1 MHSFSFK
8 TAMNVGYCGMQRRKS
23 RLRHVIAAPACRY
36 FSKSRIYRIY
46 QIAVRGKPAIGDGV
60 LWTTLC
66 KRGEAERSLETAA
79 AGAVSLGGSVVAS
92 HHKWGHGTLDTHDA
106 PLFAAAAV
114 FFRRSR
120 LFFREAAFFSGGEGC
135 EWRAQRATVG
145 VSGDKAENAF
155 SGFIPLVVQRKGFSP
170 HIPASRLFVLFHPS
184 KPTYPTKSSIPPKSR
199 IYRSVS
205 RPTRFRANR

>member
-1 MHSFSFK
+1 
-8 TAMNVGYCGMQRRKS
+8 MNVGYCGMKRRKS

-92 HHKWGHGTLDTHDA
+92 HHRSGHATLDTHDA
-106 PLFAAAAV
+106 PLFCVRRSFFSAKPTFCSLSSYPSHHSATLQTSPNQAAAIKN
-114 FFRRSR
+114 SR
-120 LFFREAAFFSGGEGC
+120 
-135 EWRAQRATVG
+135 
-145 VSGDKAENAF
+145 K
-155 SGFIPLVVQRKGFSP
+155 
-170 HIPASRLFVLFHPS
+170 
-184 KPTYPTKSSIPPKSR
+184 
-199 IYRSVS
+199 
-205 RPTRFRANR
+205 

>member
-92 HHKWGHGTLDTHDA
+92 HHKWGHGTLDTHNA
-106 PLFAAAAV
+106 PLFAV
-114 FFRRSR
+114 G
-120 LFFREAAFFSGGEGC
+120 AFFSAKPTFFP
-135 EWRAQRATVG
+135 R
-145 VSGDKAENAF
+145 
-155 SGFIPLVVQRKGFSP
+155 SGFFFWRRGM
-170 HIPASRLFVLFHPS
+170 
-184 KPTYPTKSSIPPKSR
+184 
-199 IYRSVS
+199 
-205 RPTRFRANR
+205 

>member
-1 MHSFSFK
+1 MITRF
-8 TAMNVGYCGMQRRKS
+8 CGVQRRKS

-106 PLFAAAAV
+106 PLFAVGAF

-120 LFFREAAFFSGGEGC
+120 LFFREAAFSSGGEGC

-145 VSGDKAENAF
+145 ARGEKLKTRFQALSHSSSHARA
-155 SGFIPLVVQRKGFSP
+155 SALTSP
-170 HIPASRLFVLFHPS
+170 PPDFLL
-184 KPTYPTKSSIPPKSR
+184 SSIPPKPPNLTKSSSR
-199 IYRSVS
+199 YQK
-205 RPTRFRANR
+205 

>member
-8 TAMNVGYCGMQRRKS
+8 TAMNVGYCGMKRRKS

-79 AGAVSLGGSVVAS
+79 AGAVSLGEGRLWQATTS
-92 HHKWGHGTLDTHDA
+92 GDMA
-106 PLFAAAAV
+106 PLIHTM
-114 FFRRSR
+114 RHYLR
-120 LFFREAAFFSGGEGC
+120 
-135 EWRAQRATVG
+135 
-145 VSGDKAENAF
+145 
-155 SGFIPLVVQRKGFSP
+155 
-170 HIPASRLFVLFHPS
+170 
-184 KPTYPTKSSIPPKSR
+184 
-199 IYRSVS
+199 
-205 RPTRFRANR
+205 

>member
-1 MHSFSFK
+1 
-8 TAMNVGYCGMQRRKS
+8 MNVGYCGMERRKS

-92 HHKWGHGTLDTHDA
+92 HH
-106 PLFAAAAV
+106 
-114 FFRRSR
+114 R
-120 LFFREAAFFSGGEGC
+120 
-135 EWRAQRATVG
+135 
-145 VSGDKAENAF
+145 
-155 SGFIPLVVQRKGFSP
+155 
-170 HIPASRLFVLFHPS
+170 
-184 KPTYPTKSSIPPKSR
+184 
-199 IYRSVS
+199 
-205 RPTRFRANR
+205 